1 MSSKCKC
8 FACVMFCSCMYS
20 GRVFFRNSHN
30 LALFFRRFCWH
41 RLFLDFYEKKVPKL
55 HQFSHPKKGSFL
67 NFFDLCSGASRGARG
82 PHPANPKA
90 PQRRP
95 MGAIFGAL
103 GSQSDTPNAPSMTQR
118 RSLDLIFGNDE
129 LRWSFFHCGG
139 HFWTTSVQILSV
151 MPFFS

>member
-1 MSSKCKC
+1 MLRN
-8 FACVMFCSCMYS
+8 CMYS
-20 GRVFFRNSHN
+20 GRVFFRNSYI

-41 RLFLDFYEKKVPKL
+41 RLFLDFYEKRYQNGIHFRPQKTK
-55 HQFSHPKKGSFL
+55 FFL
-67 NFFDLCSGASRGARG
+67 TFLTLCSGASRGARG

-129 LRWSFFHCGG
+129 LRWSFLHCGG
-139 HFWTTSVQILSV
+139 HFWTTPVQILSV